1 MTDAEVV
8 PLNSFNRFAY
18 LHIRKPRADHLN
30 QPLQVLYGRRPVTQ
44 VGTQLSIAAISEV
57 AARCVFV
64 CVVVANVPAWVLIG
78 GGRQACTPKLL
89 ICCQVQVGWP
99 PGQGWAGET
108 KRLYCFHVL
117 SSLVYSSGRSI
128 CLRLDTDRFADDP
141 SQTHVSH
148 HCGMLNLWIDFVH
161 VQPHGKQQT
170 IWKIHGQCE
179 MRLASWRINK
189 LPSQ

>member
-18 LHIRKPRADHLN
+18 LHARKPRADHLG

-78 GGRQACTPKLL
+78 GGRQACTPKLQ

-141 SQTHVSH
+141 KPDTREPS
-148 HCGMLNLWIDFVH
+148 LWNAQSLD
-161 VQPHGKQQT
+161 
-170 IWKIHGQCE
+170 
-179 MRLASWRINK
+179 RLRPRSTPWETTNYLEIPWPVRNETCLLEDK
-189 LPSQ
+189 